1 MVIVSG
7 VASRTRSKK
16 KERSLI
22 PSPIGSGSRN
32 SKLHHGYVNEEKKE
46 EVQERNVFPID
57 GTGTSANDPIII
69 GLSDSSSDEGTD
81 NSDEGR
87 GRSLDWNLGF
97 QDEEEEKEKRRCKR
111 RKKEK
116 KRREPTFESHSNKVL
131 SCDEVIVETE
141 CSGIRKK
148 NGENKNNSSSTE
160 NNVFDHQQ
168 EKMLPKDADCAS
180 VLFGK
185 RNMEGCSSEKN
196 EDKEKNVA
204 KKPVEV
210 CSSKKNEDK
219 EENVAMKPVEGCSS
233 EKNEDK
239 ENNVAK
245 KPVEGCSSKKNEDKG
260 NKVAKKPMPA
270 GNRARKRVERTGK
283 NVGADIE
290 ASSQKRSRPSPP
302 EEHEKKPVKHKGRE
316 SVIDERVPMND
327 ERMGSAEG
335 KRENKK
341 EGEAE
346 GKHKAG
352 ADCESS
358 YKEREQH
365 RVTTNPSRPK
375 EAPLIEL
382 LAECFRIKHY
392 PDNVHKQDTISKEPA
407 LNVQRKFFVPKKVP
421 IEKTE
426 SKKER
431 YMLWEEMD
439 ALLRLGEVDSLIYII
454 IYVMNYKLAVLRLSK
469 RNRIQR
475 LQQPIVSEYPREGSR
490 KKLLSD
496 GPNGLWFDDAF
507 GVREGGYCNKEGT
520 VWDLIPA
527 DTKQNLYAHQLEG
540 FEFLWKNLAETMEF
554 PKLKSCDSNNTG
566 GCIISHAPG
575 TGKTRLTIVFLQTY
589 LEVFPDCH
597 PMSIALNSLLLTWD
611 WEDEFR
617 KWDNEIPF
625 NNLSNQD
632 TSGKEHLA
640 ACSKV
645 GGSAP
650 SQEDIQM
657 VKLYSWFKQ
666 PSILGISYS

>member
-1 MVIVSG
+1 MVIVNG

-16 KERSLI
+16 KNRSLN

-32 SKLHHGYVNEEKKE
+32 VFPIDGAGTSANDPIIVGLIDSSSDEGTDNIDEGRGRSLDWDFGLSSESEDEGEGSASASISSSGSDDDAADEGLQKLHHGYVNEAKKE

-57 GTGTSANDPIII
+57 GAGTSANDPIIVS
-69 GLSDSSSDEGTD
+69 LSESISEEGTD

-87 GRSLDWNLGF
+87 GRSLDWDFGLSSESEDEGESSASASTSSSGSDDSGSSSF
-97 QDEEEEKEKRRCKR
+97 DDEDEEGENEKRRCKR

-180 VLFGK
+180 VLFRE

-204 KKPVEV
+204 KKSVEV

-233 EKNEDK
+233 EKNDDK
-239 ENNVAK
+239 KKNVAK
-245 KPVEGCSSKKNEDKG
+245 KPGEGCSSKKNEDKG

-270 GNRARKRVERTGK
+270 GNRARKRVERTGE

-290 ASSQKRSRPSPP
+290 ASSQKRSHPSLP
-302 EEHEKKPVKHKGRE
+302 EEDDSEKDEKK
-316 SVIDERVPMND
+316 S
-327 ERMGSAEG
+327 
-335 KRENKK
+335 
-341 EGEAE
+341 
-346 GKHKAG
+346 
-352 ADCESS
+352 
-358 YKEREQH
+358 
-365 RVTTNPSRPK
+365 
-375 EAPLIEL
+375 
-382 LAECFRIKHY
+382 HY

-407 LNVQRKFFVPKKVP
+407 LNVQRKFFVPNKVP

-426 SKKER
+426 FEKER
-431 YMLWEEMD
+431 DMLWEEMD
-439 ALLRLGEVDSLIYII
+439 ALLRLGEVDSL
-454 IYVMNYKLAVLRLSK
+454 
-469 RNRIQR
+469 
-475 LQQPIVSEYPREGSR
+475 VSEYPREGSR

-496 GPNGLWFDDAF
+496 GPNGLCFDDAPF

-540 FEFLWKNLAETMEF
+540 FEFLWKNLVETMEL
-554 PKLKSCDSNNTG
+554 PKLKSCDSNSTG

-575 TGKTRLTIVFLQTY
+575 TGKTRLTIVFL
-589 LEVFPDCH
+589 
-597 PMSIALNSLLLTWD
+597 
-611 WEDEFR
+611 
-617 KWDNEIPF
+617 
-625 NNLSNQD
+625 
-632 TSGKEHLA
+632 
-640 ACSKV
+640 
-645 GGSAP
+645 
-650 SQEDIQM
+650 
-657 VKLYSWFKQ
+657 
-666 PSILGISYS
+666 